1 MAKRIG
7 VLAMQG
13 DFAEHV
19 AAMSEVV
26 GAEALPVKT
35 AAEIG
40 TLDGLII
47 PGGESTTIGKLCER
61 FELDTAIIRQY
72 HEGMAI
78 WGTCAGLIYMATD
91 IADRPEQQRLGLLH
105 CRVKRN
111 AFGRQVESFETDL
124 PVQGLEGGETRAV
137 FIRAPYV
144 ETVEN
149 GVEVLA
155 VLKERIVAIRE
166 GRLLGTAFHPEL
178 TDDRRVQRYFLEIIE
193 RR

>member
-19 AAMSEVV
+19 AAMNEVE

-35 AAEIG
+35 VAEIE

-61 FELDTAIIRQY
+61 FELDKAIIRRFG
-72 HEGMAI
+72 EGMAI
-78 WGTCAGLIYMATD
+78 WGTCAGLIYMATE
-91 IADRPEQQRLGLLH
+91 IADSDQQRLGLLH

-111 AFGRQVESFETDL
+111 AFGRQVDSFETDL
-124 PVQGLEGGETRAV
+124 PVKGLEGGETRAV

-144 ETVEN
+144 DSVEN
-149 GVEVLA
+149 GVEVLS
-155 VLKERIVAIRE
+155 VLNERIVAVRE

-178 TDDRRVQRYFLEIIE
+178 TDDRRVQRYFLGMIE
-193 RR
+193 QL